1 MRFFGFKE
9 FRQLVQPTIESIGY
23 YLTVD
28 LTTSMRELANGL
40 TKLNF
45 RDNFESFEVEVEI
58 VAGGEVEIRN
68 ELQGAIPSERLIVR
82 GNEGSKDIVDGDT
95 EWNLNF
101 VYLKNVGA
109 ATAQAKIIFF
119 K

>member
-1 MRFFGFKE
+1 MKFFGFKE
-9 FRQLVQPTIESIGY
+9 FRQIIKPTLESIAY

-45 RDNFESFEVEVEI
+45 RDNFESFEVEVSI
-58 VAGGEVEIRN
+58 AAGAELEIRN
-68 ELQGAIPSERLIVR
+68 ELVGVIPSERLIVR
-82 GNEGSKDIVDGDT
+82 GNDGSQNIVDGDT
-95 EWNLNF
+95 EWTLNF

-109 ATAQAKIIFF
+109 TTAEAKIIFF